1 MRARPEIVRRPPVP
15 GVDELPPELPSVL
28 RNIYRARDVHSPLDL
43 DHSLGR
49 LLAPDTLLGIDAATR
64 LLQEALDSGQRILV
78 VADYDADGAT
88 SCALAVRALRL
99 LGAGEVRYIVPDR
112 FRFGYGLTPEIVALA
127 AEENPDVIIT
137 VDNGISSIDGVRAAH
152 EQGWRVV
159 VTDHHLAGREL
170 PEADAIVNPN
180 QPGDAFASKS
190 LAGVGV
196 IFYVMLA
203 LRARLREAGWFE
215 ERAMQEPNLASLLD
229 LVALGTVA
237 DLVPLDRNNR
247 ILVAQ
252 GLARINGGGACPGID
267 ALIRVSGAPTGRL
280 AASDLA
286 FRLAPRLNAAGRLE
300 DMALG
305 IECLLSNS
313 PTAALEMAGDLD
325 RLNRERRDIQ
335 ETMQE
340 QAREAVASLHLERD
354 VLPRGLCL
362 YDERWHQGVVGLVAS
377 RIKEQFHRPV
387 IALAPGENGELKGS
401 ARSVPGLHIR
411 DTLDAIATRHP
422 ALLRRFGGHAMAAGL
437 TLDTMDLDAFRS
449 AFEEELKRQLGDEE
463 LQPRILSD
471 GELQANEF
479 RLDLAE
485 QLRNAGPWGQT
496 FPEPMFDG
504 IFDVVDQRVVGER
517 HLKMRLR
524 QADGPVVDAIAFN
537 LLEEPVAPGWQRVQA
552 AYRLDVN
559 EFQGTRRLQLLLE
572 HVRAIGEAE

>member
-1 MRARPEIVRRPPVP
+1 MRASPEIVRRPPVP

-28 RNIYRARDVHSPLDL
+28 RNIYRARDVHSSVEL

-49 LLAPDTLLGIDAATR
+49 LLAPDTLLGIDAAAR
-64 LLQEALDSGQRILV
+64 LLHEALDSGDRILV

-99 LGAGEVRYIVPDR
+99 LGAADVRYIVPDR

-127 AEENPDVIIT
+127 AEQNPDVLIT

-152 EQGWRVV
+152 EKGWRVV
-159 VTDHHLAGREL
+159 VTDHHLAGRDL

-203 LRARLREAGWFE
+203 LRARLREARWFE
-215 ERAMQEPNLASLLD
+215 QRAIDEPNLASLLD

-267 ALIRVSGAPTGRL
+267 ALIRVSGAPAGRL

-286 FRLAPRLNAAGRLE
+286 FRLGPRLNAAGRLQ
-300 DMALG
+300 DMAMG
-305 IECLLSNS
+305 IECLLNDS
-313 PTAALEMAGDLD
+313 PSAALEMAGELD

-340 QAREAVASLHLERD
+340 QAREAVASLHLERA
-354 VLPRGLCL
+354 VLPQGLCL
-362 YDERWHQGVVGLVAS
+362 YDERWHQGVIGLVAS

-437 TLDTMDLDAFRS
+437 TLDSTDLDAFRS

-504 IFDVVDQRVVGER
+504 TFDVVDQRVVGER

-559 EFQGTRRLQLLLE
+559 EYQGTRRLQLLLE
-572 HVRAIGEAE
+572 HVREIGEAE